1 MLIPL
6 GILASAGGVP
16 PIVSDY
22 ELIETVTLGSTQT
35 SVTFDVSSFA
45 STYKHLQI
53 RATARATSG
62 ALQSMNMRLGSPS
75 IDSAGNYATHQ
86 LFGYNGSVGSGA
98 AVSSTTMI
106 VGVSAGSSQTANI
119 FGATVIDILDIFSS
133 TKNTTTRSL
142 SGVGN
147 SSTNGDIELQSGHW
161 RNTASVQT
169 IEILTVGSS
178 FASDSRFSIYG
189 IKG

>member
-6 GILASAGGVP
+6 GILASAGGVV

-22 ELIETVTLGSTQT
+22 ELIETVTLGSNQA

-86 LFGYNGSVGSGA
+86 LFGYNGAVGSGA

-169 IEILTVGSS
+169 IEILTVGSTY
-178 FASDSRFSIYG
+178 ATGSRFSLYG
-189 IKG
+189 VK